1 MYSNSSYNL
10 RDLKKNTDNVR
21 IDHLLEVVDS
31 GKLSKVAKDS
41 AFLAKIVIDSKALNP
56 EELSLLRDAANGPS
70 SGGGNF
76 ISTFKLS
83 KQFVKENEE
92 SLEKILVGRLHSG
105 VKSTYEARLEH
116 SQGTQPMRETAL
128 PVRQEKGLWGRLVD
142 TLSSKPKQQHQDSA
156 MGMR

>member
-1 MYSNSSYNL
+1 MYSNSSYSL
-10 RDLKKNTDNVR
+10 RDLKKNIENVR
-21 IDHLLEVVDS
+21 IDHLLDVVGS

-56 EELSLLRDAANGPS
+56 EELSLLRDSANGPS
-70 SGGGNF
+70 NGGGSF

-92 SLEKILVGRLHSG
+92 NLEQILVGRLHSG
-105 VKSTYEARLEH
+105 VKSTYESRLEH
-116 SQGTQPMRETAL
+116 SLGTQPVRESAL
-128 PVRQEKGLWGRLVD
+128 PVKQEKGLWGRLVD
-142 TLSSKPKQQHQDSA
+142 TLSSKPKPQHHESA